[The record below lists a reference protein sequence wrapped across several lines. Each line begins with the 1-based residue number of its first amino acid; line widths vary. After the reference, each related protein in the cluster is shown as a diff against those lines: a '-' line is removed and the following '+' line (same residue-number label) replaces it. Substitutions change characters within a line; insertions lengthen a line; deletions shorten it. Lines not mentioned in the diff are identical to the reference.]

1 MEPVNPERD
10 GIPNYKRIVTN
21 PMDLGTLMNRLY
33 LDYYKSPQQFWLDLG
48 LVFRNCRLFFKDPD
62 CDIRILCDTLC
73 EVAIC
78 LYKQWHALYTNKYE
92 ALNQDY
98 QEKQKQM
105 EEFEQEEEFQEKEL
119 IKKQTEEEL
128 KRRGDEL
135 HNFIHQ
141 FEKFQ
146 TQEVNSSQNGINRTS
161 QEQIFKTQLAQFIT
175 NNPIICSQTLNLD
188 EILRNVSDPNVNF
201 DTLLQQVEP
210 SCRQH
215 ILANLQKSQSKSF
228 SPFMN
233 QFSTDQNQSNLD
245 LKLENSLKVD
255 EKTNVTVNP
264 NPQPPIQEPIQK
276 KKPISKPKQESSYP
290 LMKELELNNPGPY
303 DFIWLTGS
311 QPPQDFNPDVYNFLG
326 EEELKELDLNKESDK
341 LFMVK
346 WKNLSYLEATWEHE
360 SILGFANKIND
371 FKIFNRSLDKESR
384 TQMLNK
390 VFPI

>member
-48 LVFRNCRLFFKDPD
+48 LVFRNCRIYFKDPD

-78 LYKQWHALYTNKYE
+78 LYKQWHTLCMSKYQN
-92 ALNQDY
+92 LNQDY
-98 QEKQKQM
+98 QEKQKKI
-105 EEFEQEEEFQEKEL
+105 EEFEQEEELQEKEL

-146 TQEVNSSQNGINRTS
+146 TQEVLSSQNGVNGIS

-188 EILRNVSDPNVNF
+188 EILRNVNDPNVNF

-215 ILANLQKSQSKSF
+215 ILENLQKSQNKSF

-233 QFSTDQNQSNLD
+233 QLSTASPEQPQI
-245 LKLENSLKVD
+245 KLENNIKID
-255 EKTNVTVNP
+255 ENINSTSNP
-264 NPQPPIQEPIQK
+264 SIQEPFPK
-276 KKPISKPKQESSYP
+276 KKSVPRIKQESTFLSV
-290 LMKELELNNPGPY
+290 KELELNNPGPF
-303 DFIWLTGS
+303 DFTWLTGS
-311 QPPQDFNPDVYNFLG
+311 QPQSSFNPDNYTFLG
-326 EEELKELDLNKESDK
+326 VEELKELDLNKESDK

-360 SILGFANKIND
+360 SLLGFANKIND

-390 VFPI
+390 VL